1 MKYQMKYRDILKSYS
16 EKKKIS
22 DFNSHFFLYYLYR
35 PLSFGISYVFVK
47 LGIKTNTVTFLTFF
61 FGPLLVYSN
70 YLENKIGSI
79 IAFTGS
85 FFFYVFDCVDGN
97 MARIYKQAS
106 KKGEFLD
113 SLSGIIFSLFVYLFF
128 SLRVQNHGFW
138 IQVIP
143 LCSFCCLLISRYQSL
158 RYLKDKKEKEEKVI
172 SFKSILKSIP
182 DLLPFFIILSFYGLA
197 LQCVLFLGFYNFLGL
212 LYITKKI
219 LDKN

>member
-1 MKYQMKYRDILKSYS
+1 M
-16 EKKKIS
+16 
-22 DFNSHFFLYYLYR
+22 
-35 PLSFGISYVFVK
+35 
-47 LGIKTNTVTFLTFF
+47 
-61 FGPLLVYSN
+61 
-70 YLENKIGSI
+70 ENKIGSI

-106 KKGEFLD
+106 RKGEFLD
-113 SLSGIIFSLFVYLFF
+113 SLSGIFFSLFVYLFF

-182 DLLPFFIILSFYGLA
+182 DLLPFFIILSFNP
-197 LQCVLFLGFYNFLGL
+197 F
-212 LYITKKI
+212 
-219 LDKN
+219 

>member
-1 MKYQMKYRDILKSYS
+1 
-16 EKKKIS
+16 
-22 DFNSHFFLYYLYR
+22 
-35 PLSFGISYVFVK
+35 
-47 LGIKTNTVTFLTFF
+47 
-61 FGPLLVYSN
+61 
-70 YLENKIGSI
+70 
-79 IAFTGS
+79 
-85 FFFYVFDCVDGN
+85 

-113 SLSGIIFSLFVYLFF
+113 SLSGIFFSLFVYLFF

-219 LDKN
+219 LVKN